1 MNNTRALTFQNALYI
16 ALYIALSL
24 SCLSQIFSEFVHST
38 LFVHSTFTDFSEF
51 VHSTFTVLSLPDLE
65 REIFDSNLY
74 IEFRVSLWQGE
85 KKSNFPELKKKH
97 QNLPQFG

>member
-1 MNNTRALTFQNALYI
+1 
-16 ALYIALSL
+16 
-24 SCLSQIFSEFVHST
+24 
-38 LFVHSTFTDFSEF
+38 
-51 VHSTFTVLSLPDLE
+51 LE

-74 IEFRVSLWQGE
+74 IEFRVSLWQGK